1 MQAINW
7 RKRWFEYVS
16 KIKKKKKISHKEA
29 MSVASGSWP
38 KEKKKQ
44 ERKHAKEVRL
54 AQKQVVIDTRVKKTS
69 EVTV

>member
-1 MQAINW
+1 MEAINW

-29 MSVASGSWP
+29 MSVASTTWP

-44 ERKHAKEVRL
+44 ERKRAKELRL
-54 AQKQVVIDTRVKKTS
+54 AENRVVIDTRQ
-69 EVTV
+69 ENQ

>member
-1 MQAINW
+1 MQNMEAINW

-29 MSVASGSWP
+29 MSVASQSWP

-44 ERKHAKEVRL
+44 ERKRVKELRL
-54 AQKQVVIDTRVKKTS
+54 AENRVVIDTRQ
-69 EVTV
+69 ENQ